1 MPTSTRAALSAIFD
15 DAVAA
20 VDPARSVRDRV
31 DLDGTLLGCGEFEYD
46 LAGGGRIV
54 VLAFGK
60 AAPAMVS
67 GLAEIVGADRL
78 AGIAVGVAPAA
89 SPLPVVVGGHPEPNA
104 ASVGGGRRA
113 LQLASN
119 AGPDDLVV
127 CLVSGGGSA
136 LLEVPAGNLSVD
148 DLAGT
153 TRLLLRSGADIEAVN
168 TVRKHLSAVK
178 GGRLA
183 AAASRARL
191 LTLIL
196 SDVVGDPLD
205 AIASGPT
212 VPDPTTYGD
221 ALEVI
226 ERLDLR
232 DRIPPAVLRHLS
244 AGLSGGV
251 PETPSERHPRSSVHV
266 IGSGLIAAEAAV
278 AASNRRG
285 LRAEI
290 VTTTLEGEAREA
302 ALDAIAIRRTG
313 VDVLVYAGET
323 TVTVTGDGVGGRNQ
337 EAALAAAMAI
347 EGTGVTFLA
356 AGTDGI
362 DGPTEAAGAIVDGTT
377 THRGAALGLD
387 AHAYLARND
396 ANTYLGAVGDLIVT
410 GPTGTNVADLWLVH
424 HGPEMSTMV

>member
-1 MPTSTRAALSAIFD
+1 MPDSTRAALSEIFVA
-15 DAVAA
+15 AVAA

-31 DLDGTLLGCGEFEYD
+31 DLDGNRLSCGEFEYD

-67 GLAEIVGADRL
+67 GLAEVVGANRL
-78 AGIAVGVAPAA
+78 AGIAVGVASAVC
-89 SPLPVVVGGHPEPNA
+89 PLPVVVGGHPEPNA
-104 ASVGGGRRA
+104 ASVGGGRRV

-136 LLEVPAGNLSVD
+136 LLEVPAENLSVD
-148 DLAGT
+148 DVAAT
-153 TRLLLRSGADIEAVN
+153 TRLLLLSGADIEAVN

-183 AAASRARL
+183 AAASRACL

-226 ERLDLR
+226 ERFDLR
-232 DRIPPAVLRHLS
+232 DRIPPAVLGHLS
-244 AGLSGGV
+244 VGLSGGV
-251 PETPSERHPRSSVHV
+251 PETPSEPHPRSAVRV
-266 IGSGLIAAEAAV
+266 IGSGSIAAEGAV

-302 ALDAIAIRRTG
+302 ALDAIAIRRPG
-313 VDVLVYAGET
+313 VDVLVFAGET
-323 TVTVTGDGVGGRNQ
+323 TVTVTGDGIGGRNQ
-337 EAALAAAMAI
+337 EAALAAAIAI
-347 EGTGVTFLA
+347 EGTGTTFLA

-362 DGPTEAAGAIVDGTT
+362 DGPTEAAGAIVEGTT
-377 THRGAALGLD
+377 TRRGAALGLD

-396 ANTYLGAVGDLIVT
+396 ANRYLGAVGDLIIT

-424 HGPEMSTMV
+424 HGSGKSTMV

>member
-1 MPTSTRAALSAIFD
+1 MPDSTRTALCGIFNV
-15 DAVAA
+15 AVAA
-20 VDPARSVRDRV
+20 VDPARSVRDRL
-31 DLDGTLLGCGEFEYD
+31 DLDGTRLSCGELEYD

-67 GLAEIVGADRL
+67 GLADVVGANRL
-78 AGIAVGVAPAA
+78 AGIAVGVASAVC
-89 SPLPVVVGGHPEPNA
+89 PLPVVVGGHPEPNA
-104 ASVGGGRRA
+104 ASVGGGRRV

-148 DLAGT
+148 DVAAT
-153 TRLLLRSGADIEAVN
+153 TRLLLLSGADIEAVN

-212 VPDPTTYGD
+212 VPDPTTYSD

-232 DRIPPAVLRHLS
+232 DRIPPVVLHHLS
-244 AGLSGGV
+244 AGLSGEI
-251 PETPSERHPRSSVHV
+251 PETPTEPHPRSAVRV
-266 IGSGLIAAEAAV
+266 IGSGSIAAEGAV

-302 ALDAIAIRRTG
+302 ALDAIAIRRPG
-313 VDVLVYAGET
+313 VDVLVFAGET
-323 TVTVTGDGVGGRNQ
+323 TVTVTGDGIGGRNQ
-337 EAALAAAMAI
+337 EAALAAAIAI
-347 EGTGVTFLA
+347 EGTGTTFLA

-362 DGPTEAAGAIVDGTT
+362 DGPTEAAGAIVEGTT
-377 THRGAALGLD
+377 TRRGAALGLD

-396 ANTYLGAVGDLIVT
+396 ANRYLGAVGDLIIT

-424 HGPEMSTMV
+424 HGSGKSTMV

>member
-1 MPTSTRAALSAIFD
+1 MSDSTRAILSGIFD

-20 VDPARSVRDRV
+20 VDPARSVRDNV
-31 DLDGTLLGCGEFEYD
+31 DLDGTRLSCGGFDCD
-46 LAGGGRIV
+46 LAGAGRIV

-67 GLAEIVGADRL
+67 GLVDVVGADRL
-78 AGIAVGVAPAA
+78 TGIAVGVA
-89 SPLPVVVGGHPEPNA
+89 SEVCPLPFVVGGHPEPNA
-104 ASVGGGRRA
+104 ASVGGGRRV

-119 AGPDDLVV
+119 AGTDDLVV

-136 LLEVPAGNLSVD
+136 LLEVPAGVLSIE

-205 AIASGPT
+205 VIASGPT
-212 VPDPTTYGD
+212 VPDPTTYRD

-232 DRIPPAVLRHLS
+232 DRIAPAVLSHLS
-244 AGLSGGV
+244 AGMNGRV
-251 PETPSERHPRSSVHV
+251 PETPSEPHLRSAVRV
-266 IGSGLIAAEAAV
+266 IGSGSIAAEAAV
-278 AASNRRG
+278 AASVRRG

-290 VTTTLEGEAREA
+290 VTTSLGGEARHA
-302 ALDAIAIRRTG
+302 ALDAVGTRRPG
-313 VDVLVYAGET
+313 VDVLVFAGET

-362 DGPTEAAGAIVDGTT
+362 DGPTDATGAIVDGRSVP
-377 THRGAALGLD
+377 RGRGLGLD
-387 AHAYLARND
+387 PAAFLDRND
-396 ANTYLGAVGDLIVT
+396 ANTYLAAVGDLLVT

-424 HGPEMSTMV
+424 SASSRLG